1 MVHPTHSLS
10 KSDLKRG
17 PLSLSTSTLQAHHDA
32 FSLLL
37 VGLPLSVREKG
48 SRSTPGM
55 PIEVAV
61 VLHEQ
66 VERWLVL
73 FDFGESSDPVVE
85 AIIDLVFS
93 YQGDL
98 SH

>member
-1 MVHPTHSLS
+1 
-10 KSDLKRG
+10 
-17 PLSLSTSTLQAHHDA
+17 
-32 FSLLL
+32 
-37 VGLPLSVREKG
+37 
-48 SRSTPGM
+48 M